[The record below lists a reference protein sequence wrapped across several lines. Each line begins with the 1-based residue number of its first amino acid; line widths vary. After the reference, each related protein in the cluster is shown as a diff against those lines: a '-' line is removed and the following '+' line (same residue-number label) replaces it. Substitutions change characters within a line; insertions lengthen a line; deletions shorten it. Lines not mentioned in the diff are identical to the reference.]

1 MFETQN
7 FYCTKLLH
15 RSEEDQRIIEYKI
28 DLEYSLELYW
38 KAMHSTT
45 KSLEE
50 KMAAIV
56 ISETLK
62 DELLKFLKKNKKSDL
77 VTTYL
82 FFLEKKFRIDPVLF
96 IRDKMIYQSQ
106 QDLLKKL
113 ESQGKLWRE
122 TEIKI
127 QYGQQSV
134 NEQTKK
140 IYICPFTGKVF
151 GDNTHPNPQ
160 DAIYDW
166 VSKCPE
172 NKERVGG
179 LKAKRFFV
187 SEDSD
192 VIKNYITKR
201 KEPISKIVY
210 SSAVTGKL
218 FNSKQA
224 VIDDFMKNQLRAIPL
239 EEVPN
244 QNRFQ
249 IEETFLTF
257 IQTHLDESK
266 INGFVESLSQ
276 YEEFTPFINLWLE
289 EDKGET
295 EEEE

>member
-1 MFETQN
+1 
-7 FYCTKLLH
+7 
-15 RSEEDQRIIEYKI
+15 
-28 DLEYSLELYW
+28 
-38 KAMHSTT
+38 
-45 KSLEE
+45 
-50 KMAAIV
+50 MATVAI
-56 ISETLK
+56 SGTLK
-62 DELLKFLKKNKKSDL
+62 DELLKFLKKNRKADI

-82 FFLEKKFRIDPVLF
+82 FFLEKKFNISPVLF

-106 QDLLKKL
+106 EDLIKNL

-134 NEQTKK
+134 NDQTKK

-172 NKERVGG
+172 NTERVGG

-187 SEDSD
+187 SEDPE
-192 VIKNYITKR
+192 VIKNYVVKR
-201 KEPISKIVY
+201 KEPITKIVY
-210 SSAVTGKL
+210 SSAITGKL
-218 FNSKQA
+218 YNSKHA
-224 VIDDFMKNQLRAIPL
+224 VIEDFVKNQLKPIPL

-249 IEETFLTF
+249 IEEHFLAF
-257 IQTHLDESK
+257 IQKQLEESK
-266 INGFVESLSQ
+266 INGFAETLSGI
-276 YEEFTPFINLWLE
+276 EEFSSFIDQWLE
-289 EDKGET
+289 EEKDEAADS
-295 EEEE
+295 E